1 MDLSTIG
8 AWPGKSAPPGS
19 SQRHPAIYHM
29 LDVAAVAE
37 RLLEE
42 GATPGAL
49 EGPRKQALALLV
61 CLHDLGKLTPSF
73 RDMLLQ
79 GHSQSFRHWELT
91 EVLLTGPLD
100 AHLESL
106 VGGTRH
112 VRAELVA
119 AIAGHHG
126 RPSRLVMDDLRRAK
140 RSLGEGE
147 EVAAAFLEAL
157 GTLWPDAS
165 LEGMSLQQARRLS
178 WWLAGLTSAADWVG
192 SNLEWFP
199 PAAPEKDL
207 ASYLEASRSSAKRAL
222 AEAGLLPAAVR
233 TERLFDFQLRPA
245 QEICASIELP
255 PGPLLAVIE
264 DETGSG
270 KTEAALIL
278 AQRMLQAGKGQG
290 IFFALPTMATADA
303 MFDRAKE
310 VVGKLFERPSLT
322 LAHGRASLS
331 DAYRELVGAE
341 VNGEDAVTC
350 APWLADGRRKALLAQ
365 VGIGT
370 VDQALLGILPTRFA
384 VLRQWG
390 LASKI
395 LIIDEVH
402 ELGDPYLAQE
412 LEALL
417 RFHAAHGGSAI
428 LMTATLPLLQ
438 RRALLKSF
446 VQGRSLLPVELR
458 DESTPS
464 YPALTLLEQERAVT
478 HAIRSRSS
486 RRGPLRIKRLATAE
500 EAEAL
505 LKAAARGGAACLWVR
520 NAVDDAIAAFDAL
533 QEAGVEVEL
542 LHARFTLFDRR
553 RKETAVRRRFGKE
566 GKGRE
571 GRILVA
577 TQVVE
582 SSLDLDFDVMV
593 SDLAPM
599 AALVQR
605 AGRLWRHMDLRPA
618 AERPVSHPLLHVVA
632 PDPEEVSD
640 PRWLHRVLD
649 RGAYVYPLPDQWRT
663 AKVLFAAGQI
673 SLPDDLR
680 SLIQAVHGEE
690 GPPVPEALLKAEIE
704 AEGQDLAARIRG
716 AQNVVK
722 LQEGYRRGGGGL
734 DDTHYPTRLG
744 VLQKT
749 LLLAREDCLGGLQP
763 WAGGEGPRAWME
775 SEVQAAAHRLTSLD
789 LPRQDEAA
797 IRAVTA
803 DWPEWKR
810 NSQLLCP
817 VAADGSISAGLSYDP
832 ERGLLFR

>member
-1 MDLSTIG
+1 MDLSIIG
-8 AWPGKSAPPGS
+8 AWPGKSAPPGFL
-19 SQRHPAIYHM
+19 QCHPAIYHM

-79 GHSQSFRHWELT
+79 GHAQSFRHWELT
-91 EVLLTGPLD
+91 EVLLTGALD

-112 VRAELVA
+112 VRAELIA

-157 GTLWPDAS
+157 GDLWPDAS
-165 LEGMSLQQARRLS
+165 LEGMSLQEARRLS

-192 SNLEWFP
+192 SNVAWFP
-199 PAAPEKDL
+199 PAVPTQDL
-207 ASYLEASRSSAKRAL
+207 FSYLEASRARARAAV

-233 TERLFDFQLRPA
+233 TGRLFDFRLRPA
-245 QEICASIELP
+245 QELCATLELP
-255 PGPLLAVIE
+255 EGPMIAVLE

-278 AQRMLQAGKGQG
+278 AQRMLLAGKGQG

-303 MFDRAKE
+303 MFERARE
-310 VVGKLFERPSLT
+310 LMGRLFERPSLA
-322 LAHGRASLS
+322 LAHGRAALS
-331 DAYRELVGAE
+331 DAFRELVGAQR
-341 VNGEDAVTC
+341 NGEDAVTC
-350 APWLADGRRKALLAQ
+350 APWLADGRRKVLLAQ

-370 VDQALLGILPTRFA
+370 IDQALLGVLPTRFG

-395 LIIDEVH
+395 LVIDEVH
-402 ELGDPYLAQE
+402 EMGDPYMAKE

-417 RFHAAHGGSAI
+417 TFHAAHGGSAI
-428 LMTATLPLLQ
+428 LMTATLPLEQ
-438 RRALLKSF
+438 RSALLRSF
-446 VQGRSLLPVELR
+446 VRGGSLEPRDLQEEL
-458 DESTPS
+458 EPA
-464 YPALTLLEQERAVT
+464 YPALTLVREDRAVS
-478 HAIRSRSS
+478 HAVPPLPSP
-486 RRGPLRIKRLATAE
+486 RGPLQVERLPGGE
-500 EAEAL
+500 EAREL
-505 LKAAARGGAACLWVR
+505 LLAAAREGAACLWVR
-520 NAVDDAIAAFDAL
+520 NAVDDAIAAFAAL
-533 QEAGVEVEL
+533 QEAGAEVEL
-542 LHARFTLFDRR
+542 LHARFALCDRKR
-553 RKETAVRRRFGKE
+553 LEAGVRRRFGKE
-566 GKGRE
+566 GAGRA

-605 AGRLWRHMDLRPA
+605 AGRLWRHMDRRPA
-618 AERPVSHPLLHVVA
+618 SARPLAHPVLYVVS
-632 PDPEEVSD
+632 PDPAEVAD
-640 PRWLHRVLD
+640 ARWLHRVLD
-649 RGAYVYPLPDQWRT
+649 RGAYVYPLADQWRT
-663 AKVLFAAGQI
+663 AKVLFEAGRI
-673 SLPDDLR
+673 SLPEDLR
-680 SLIQAVHGEE
+680 PLIQAVHGEE
-690 GPPVPEALLKAEIE
+690 LAAVPEALLSAEIE
-704 AEGQDLAARIRG
+704 SEGHALAARIRG

-722 LQEGYRRGGGGL
+722 LKEGYRRGGGGNN
-734 DDTHYPTRLG
+734 DTLYPTRLG
-744 VLQKT
+744 IVQKT
-749 LLLAREDCLGGLQP
+749 LVLARADDRGRLQP
-763 WAGGEGPRAWME
+763 WAEGEGTVAWME
-775 SEVQAAAHRLTSLD
+775 SEVQAAAHRLAELK
-789 LPRQDEAA
+789 LPSQDEAA
-797 IRAVTA
+797 IRAVT
-803 DWPEWKR
+803 DEWPLWKK
-810 NSQLLCP
+810 NACLLCP
-817 VAADGSISAGLSYDP
+817 VAADGAICEGLSY
-832 ERGLLFR
+832 EQNTGLLLR